1 MVSIEDLKK
10 IFLLQKLADKNLEQ
24 ILPITRLHEFKE
36 EEVVFK
42 ESDKA
47 DTFYM
52 LKRGKVLLEV
62 DISELISIS
71 LGAVKTGFS
80 FGWSALMPDSVY
92 TSHAICSEP
101 CEVIAVS
108 GEEFLTFLGKDHTV
122 GYHVMEGV
130 ARIIRDRL
138 ERRTSQFLMVMKKHP
153 DIQRFL

>member
-10 IFLLQKLADKNLEQ
+10 IFLLNKLSDKDLEQ
-24 ILPITRLHEFKE
+24 ILPITSLHKFRE

-42 ESDKA
+42 EGDKA

-52 LKRGKVLLEV
+52 LRRGKILLEV
-62 DISELISIS
+62 DISEIISMS
-71 LGAVKTGFS
+71 LGSVKTGLS
-80 FGWSALMPDSVY
+80 FGWSALMNDSSY

-108 GEEFLTFLGKDHTV
+108 GEEFLTLLRKDHTV

-130 ARIIRDRL
+130 ARIIGDRL

-153 DIQRFL
+153 DIQKLL

>member
-10 IFLLQKLADKNLEQ
+10 IFLLQKLSDKDFEQ
-24 ILPITRLHEFKE
+24 ILPITSLHEFKE

-42 ESDKA
+42 EGDKA

-92 TSHAICSEP
+92 TNHAICSEP

-108 GEEFLTFLGKDHTV
+108 GKEFLTLLGKNHTV

-130 ARIIRDRL
+130 AKLIRDRL

>member
-10 IFLLQKLADKNLEQ
+10 LFLFKNLSDKDLEQ

-42 ESDKA
+42 EGDKT

-62 DISELISIS
+62 DISELIGIS

-80 FGWSALMPDSVY
+80 FGWSALMNDSSY

-108 GEEFLTFLGKDHTV
+108 GEEFLTLLRKDHTI

-130 ARIIRDRL
+130 ARIIRNRL
-138 ERRTSQFLMVMKKHP
+138 ERRTDQFLMVMKKHP
-153 DIQRFL
+153 DIQKLL